1 MGRVALFVLIALGG
15 LIAVAVAFFVLAG
28 GLYRAPSESMRP
40 TIGVGDRFAVLKF
53 GEPEVGDIVVLHP
66 PTNAEDDP
74 GQMCGGRP
82 APPDQ
87 MCAIPGEERSD
98 VSFVKRVVAVG
109 GDKISMAKGKIVRNG
124 EPESTD
130 GPRECSGEACSFP
143 GTVEIPRGTLFMLGD
158 NRGASDDSRFWGPV
172 PEDWVVGR
180 YWFTLG

>member
-1 MGRVALFVLIALGG
+1 
-15 LIAVAVAFFVLAG
+15 
-28 GLYRAPSESMRP
+28 
-40 TIGVGDRFAVLKF
+40 
-53 GEPEVGDIVVLHP
+53 
-66 PTNAEDDP
+66 
-74 GQMCGGRP
+74 
-82 APPDQ
+82 

-109 GDKISMAKGKIVRNG
+109 GDKISMEKGKIVRNG
-124 EPESTD
+124 KPESTD
-130 GPRECSGEACSFP
+130 GPRECSSEACSFP